1 MWAGA
6 TRAGRTTVSIPA
18 SFAAER
24 TRAAA
29 TSSVPQ
35 TSTLRPAQ
43 RKVRSHSRESG
54 TCSRSAS
61 NRTCS
66 GSRDRFASTSTS
78 KSLMLSSFRSYTRG
92 QKTCRELFRRSSV
105 SNCRQRRAETSGS
118 KGSSQQARG
127 CVRLWGLDGARA
139 RPSQQC
145 YSGSA
150 SDREHHPNCASG
162 RERFCPAAVV
172 GAHERDRQS
181 CGDGRVA
188 ERQRDVPDL
197 EIFPHHRPE
206 LRGGGPRGGGRAEP
220 DDIAA
225 VEQHRLGSK
234 FRPSTLTRF
243 PRCSILRSVFQ
254 NGDAQ
259 DGTLP
264 SRVCSESLLAATWLT
279 TCSRSRRHGVS
290 HSTVRPADDLLHYL
304 PQHPVALSHG
314 AQRQDQRADRR
325 HPRARRTAVLGR
337 ALRLRQALTNGFSM
351 RTPS

>member
-1 MWAGA
+1 MWAVA
-6 TRAGRTTVSIPA
+6 TRAGRTTLSIPS

-24 TRAAA
+24 TRTAAA
-29 TSSVPQ
+29 SSVPQ

-43 RKVRSHSRESG
+43 RKVRSQSRESG

-61 NRTCS
+61 NRNCS
-66 GSRDRFASTSTS
+66 GSRDRFATTSTS

-150 SDREHHPNCASG
+150 SEREHHPNCASG

-225 VEQHRLGSK
+225 VEQHRRVEVPPKHSHTISSLQHFEIGLPEWG
-234 FRPSTLTRF
+234 RPRW
-243 PRCSILRSVFQ
+243 
-254 NGDAQ
+254 D
-259 DGTLP
+259 P
-264 SRVCSESLLAATWLT
+264 SFACLQREFTGRDLAHNL
-279 TCSRSRRHGVS
+279 
-290 HSTVRPADDLLHYL
+290 L
-304 PQHPVALSHG
+304 PQPPPWRIPFDRSTRRRSSSLPPAPPVALSHG
-314 AQRQDQRADRR
+314 PRDKTNHMPGGILARAVRQ
-325 HPRARRTAVLGR
+325 
-337 ALRLRQALTNGFSM
+337 S
-351 RTPS
+351 